1 MTRQS
6 FRRLIILQWLLGF
19 SAVVAFWV
27 TIEHLPPELRNYL
40 EAQKNAEPM
49 VGTWIVFAVGM
60 LVLIA
65 SIIIYVGLYRFRSWA
80 KSLLLPINIVALI
93 MMPLYGPSVLSGWAS
108 ALSYSYALV
117 NGGILFLVYLSP
129 VSQLFRANGDV

>member
-1 MTRQS
+1 
-6 FRRLIILQWLLGF
+6 
-19 SAVVAFWV
+19 V
-27 TIEHLPPELRNYL
+27 TIKHLPPELRNYL
-40 EAQKNAEPM
+40 ETQKNAEPM

-65 SIIIYVGLYRFRSWA
+65 SIIIYVGLYRFWSWA
-80 KSLLLPINIVALI
+80 KNLLLPINIVALI

-117 NGGILFLVYLSP
+117 NGGILFLVYWSP
-129 VSQLFRANGDV
+129 VSQLFKANGDV